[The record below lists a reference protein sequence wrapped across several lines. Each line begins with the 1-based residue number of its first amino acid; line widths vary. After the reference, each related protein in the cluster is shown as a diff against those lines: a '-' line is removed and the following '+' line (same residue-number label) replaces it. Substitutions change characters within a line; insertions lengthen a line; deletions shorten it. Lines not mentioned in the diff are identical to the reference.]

1 MLADN
6 LKCVLACS
14 YTFAVKAQ
22 YFHWNVEGS
31 NFPQYHDFFGN
42 LYEEVNDNAIDRC
55 AEFIRTLDEYA
66 PGSFSRF
73 LELSKIPEQ
82 TRVPRAELMMQ
93 ELYNDNLTMIET
105 LKEAFAA
112 AEEENQQG
120 IANFI
125 AERLDAHGKHGWMLR
140 SILKRQ
146 RA

>member
-31 NFPQYHDFFGN
+31 DFPQYHEFFGN

-73 LELSKIPEQ
+73 MELSKIPEQ

-93 ELYNDNLTMIET
+93 ELYNNNLTMIET
-105 LKEAFAA
+105 LKETFAA

-125 AERLDAHGKHGWMLR
+125 AERLDAHGKWGWQLR